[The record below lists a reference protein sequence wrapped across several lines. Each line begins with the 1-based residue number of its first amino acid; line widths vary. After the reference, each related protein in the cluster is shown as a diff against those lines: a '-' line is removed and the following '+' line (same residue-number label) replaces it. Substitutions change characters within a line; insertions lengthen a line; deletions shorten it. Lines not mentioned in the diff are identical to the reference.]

1 MPEIKTQTMCV
12 AIETLAE
19 KIRSLRE
26 ILQRD
31 GDDADLEQ
39 MIEDYERAAEDL
51 ERAYD
56 KEAET
61 VINLPP
67 YDALVRE
74 PPG

>member
-1 MPEIKTQTMCV
+1 MPEIKVQTMCV
-12 AIETLAE
+12 AIESIAE
-19 KIRSLRE
+19 KIRLLRE
-26 ILQRD
+26 ILQKE

-39 MIEDYERAAEDL
+39 MIEDYTRAAADL

-61 VINLPP
+61 MINLPP

-74 PPG
+74 APG